1 VNASEANIQRAPAEP
16 PSDLS
21 AYATLVVF
29 RPGAPGTGAIV
40 LFIKLAAARGA
51 VWNFAVGVSARALG
65 LVGTLVLTHLL
76 SPAEYGEVSV
86 AAICALTVSQMLN
99 LSPGT
104 YIIVNRSAPA
114 EAFQAALL
122 HVGAAGMGTLALL
135 LVREPLGRA
144 TGSPG
149 MTRYLPGLA
158 LAALITS
165 VSTIPSATL
174 VRSLRFRVVA
184 ICRGLGELVYTA
196 LSVSLAPF
204 LGGFAIVA
212 GSLGRALTVA
222 GMLFLS
228 SDPREWLCWT
238 TFRLRVVGDVFRF
251 GLPLSVSGLSETL
264 TGNADNLL
272 VSGLFGPRILGQ
284 YNLAYNLAQT
294 PSGLVVDQGGD
305 VLFPSLASL
314 EEERRRSGLPRAS
327 ALLAL
332 ILYPLA
338 VGLAVVAPTAVRGLL
353 DPRWS
358 DVAPMLAV
366 LALMAVPRPLTW
378 ALDAYMQVRKHN
390 KALMAV
396 RIFRTVAVLGLV
408 FTIGRLGPLW
418 ACGAVVVGFCLHAAV
433 FVAAAH
439 RLERL
444 AIWPLL
450 EALMPPLAAS
460 VVMAAA
466 VLLFQH
472 WTCAIGLSPGW
483 ALPLE
488 IAVGAVFYVAGAW
501 WLARATCRELLT
513 LAGSLVPGRQI

>member
-1 VNASEANIQRAPAEP
+1 M
-16 PSDLS
+16 
-21 AYATLVVF
+21 
-29 RPGAPGTGAIV
+29 
-40 LFIKLAAARGA
+40 FIKLAAARGA
-51 VWNFAVGVSARALG
+51 AWNFAIGVSVRALG

-104 YIIVNRSAPA
+104 YIIVNRSGPA

-122 HVGAAGMGTLALL
+122 HVGVVGMGCFALVLA
-135 LVREPLGRA
+135 REPLARA

-149 MTRYLPGLA
+149 MSRYLPGLA

-165 VSTIPSATL
+165 VATIPSATL
-174 VRSLRFRVVA
+174 VRSLHFQAVA
-184 ICRGLGELVYTA
+184 VCRGLGELVYTV
-196 LSVSLAPF
+196 LSVSMAP
-204 LGGFAIVA
+204 LWGGFAIVA

-222 GMLFLS
+222 GTLFLS
-228 SDPREWLCWT
+228 SDRREWLCWT
-238 TFRLRVVGDVFRF
+238 TFRLRVVRDVFRF

-264 TGNADNLL
+264 TGNADNLV
-272 VSGLFGPRILGQ
+272 VSGLFGPRVLGQ

-314 EEERRRSGLPRAS
+314 EEARRRTGLPRAS
-327 ALLAL
+327 ALLAI

-338 VGLAVVAPTAVRGLL
+338 VGLAVVAPTAVRALL

-366 LALMAVPRPLTW
+366 LALIALPRPLTW

-390 KALMAV
+390 KTLMAV

-408 FTIGRLGPLW
+408 STIGRLGPLW
-418 ACGAVVVGFCLHAAV
+418 ACGAVALGFVLHAVV
-433 FVAAAH
+433 FVVAAH
-439 RLERL
+439 RMERL
-444 AIWPLL
+444 AVWPLL
-450 EALMPPLAAS
+450 EVLMPPLAAS
-460 VVMAAA
+460 LAMAAA
-466 VLLFQH
+466 VLLFRH
-472 WTCAIGLSPGW
+472 WTSAMGLSPGW
-483 ALPLE
+483 ALPVE
-488 IAVGAVFYVAGAW
+488 ITLGTVFYVASAW
-501 WLARATCRELLT
+501 WFARATCRELLT
-513 LAGSLVPGRQI
+513 LAGSLVPGRHT